1 MYQIQFF
8 SAKHNRW
15 FLMWLRGESSLEG
28 RIRVFEELAT
38 CYPRTKHRIIDLNTG
53 DIVYS

>member
-15 FLMWLRGESSLEG
+15 FLMWLRGEGSLEG

>member
-15 FLMWLRGESSLEG
+15 LLMWHRGEESLARLTRLFEVMCYFEP
-28 RIRVFEELAT
+28 RIKR
-38 CYPRTKHRIIDLNTG
+38 RIIDLNTG
-53 DIVYS
+53 AIVYT

>member
-15 FLMWLRGESSLEG
+15 FLMWHHGEESLA
-28 RIRVFEELAT
+28 RMVRFFEVMCNLE
-38 CYPRTKHRIIDLNTG
+38 PRLKRRIIDLNTG
-53 DIVYS
+53 VIVYT

>member
-15 FLMWLRGESSLEG
+15 FLMWHRGEESLARLTRLFEVMCYFEP
-28 RIRVFEELAT
+28 RIK
-38 CYPRTKHRIIDLNTG
+38 PRIIDLNTG
-53 DIVYS
+53 AIVYT

>member
-8 SAKHNRW
+8 SVKLNRW

-28 RIRVFEELAT
+28 CIKAFETLAQFQPRIKR
-38 CYPRTKHRIIDLNTG
+38 RIIDLNTG
-53 DIVYS
+53 AIVYT